1 VTQNLYYSLHFSGD
15 FGTCNAIC
23 IDDRFVN
30 KYLIITDQKA
40 RTVPVICVLD
50 LLRLF
55 QSQNA
60 ITENH
65 RYAKLHR
72 LRRSGFILVPVEL
85 DELEKYLRDA
95 RFDQEGHL
103 IESAELRIVRQTLMR
118 IRSLDIVQ
126 QPMENAF
133 LDRLRL
139 GSIIVIRQL
148 WQDNDVSAEH
158 AVALSDWVWRNV
170 TPSPLEWGT
179 AVRDRTNIAPVLDA
193 LAHHIALLL
202 HPMSIGNGER
212 YKIFRDWVEHAVL
225 EPLLPANAD
234 LIDRV
239 ATLIGS
245 HIEALSMEHGG
256 HANNASG

>member
-1 VTQNLYYSLHFSGD
+1 
-15 FGTCNAIC
+15 
-23 IDDRFVN
+23 
-30 KYLIITDQKA
+30 
-40 RTVPVICVLD
+40 VLD

-55 QSQNA
+55 QSQNV

-65 RYAKLHR
+65 RYEKLRR

-85 DELEKYLRDA
+85 DELEKYLRGA
-95 RFDQEGHL
+95 KFDQEGHL

-148 WQDNDVSAEH
+148 WQDNDISAEH
-158 AVALSDWVWRNV
+158 AVALTDWVWRNV
-170 TPSPLEWGT
+170 APSPLDWSYT
-179 AVRDRTNIAPVLDA
+179 VRDRSNMASQLDA
-193 LAHHIALLL
+193 FACHIALLL
-202 HPMSIGNGER
+202 NPMSMGDGGR
-212 YKIFRDWVEHAVL
+212 YKVFREWVEHAVL
-225 EPLLPANAD
+225 EPLLPVNAD

-239 ATLIGS
+239 ATLMQA
-245 HIEALSMEHGG
+245 HIEALSMEHGD
-256 HANNASG
+256 HADNVSG